1 MFQQIGVPLVRD
13 ALSGYNTSVLSYGQ
27 VLNDA
32 FLFFFFFFW
41 S

>member
-27 VLNDA
+27 VLNDYV
-32 FLFFFFFFW
+32 FLFL
-41 S
+41 